1 MGYLKRNVLIDYKKS
16 FVTQNGQY
24 DKQDNLVLMIRPGPT
39 DIPGDSAVDISKN
52 SHTVTYGR
60 HNAAQDPVQND
71 IDTPFSLS
79 PVSFNPDSFNCRSRS
94 DLTYINVADANDLSF
109 DDNPGASPFS
119 ISLWFKGNPQKDG
132 HWSYLMGKDG
142 EYRIKESTLG
152 GVLQV
157 HLLTTT
163 ANYVYLNSTTSGL
176 VSDGKWHHMVVTYNG
191 TSASREIAVYIDG
204 ALESSG
210 VGSLAGSGYSG
221 MTAGSGDL
229 RWGSYSTSGNTHCGK
244 VSEMGIWNVVLSA
257 PDVKAIYEA
266 TQGVYRSGII
276 SNPARIMLQDR
287 DNRTGSY
294 PTISRTGDPDFTGR
308 FASTFDDTNTIIFD
322 VGQKLY
328 PTNLPAGSKFV
339 SGGVASPNVLQGLT
353 AIGTSSVGVADSH
366 VSFTPGEN
374 ISPFTDS
381 RLYID
386 NNSSFFATGTAS
398 ETLPGFSQRLGS
410 KTAIEIDINPAAST
424 DVMLSTGTLPNASGY
439 AAGVN
444 SGMAYFNFVSKKW
457 EVIGNLTTGS
467 NVDVFNATAN
477 TRHAA
482 LMGFA
487 PNGILQNM
495 SDDPKLA
502 ELVGLPISN
511 FGFPFESKYHPTG
524 SQVICMSGSLSAPF
538 LVEKISL
545 EFSASFG
552 SEYLNASYFGP
563 TVRQFFLLS
572 WDESAKNDTYEIGE
586 ADVRTYWPVN
596 VSVTDGTTGPL
607 IQSGSGNV
615 ELIAAGEICMYPR
628 KHVGAFPTVTPLASW
643 SRDLNLDRNYTIDY
657 SYDYYQAVTG
667 TYRVD
672 FSPRAYPAGEAT
684 AAHRFASA
692 ADRDLIWTAPY
703 LGTSTNSNT
712 EYVGNFWGGR
722 GLNSKASG
730 HSFIRSVTGTEL
742 SGSTSLVNYKAPDI
756 NVAPSRIATVDAA
769 TVRREAP
776 YLLMP
781 NSRIVV
787 GFANTPNIVS
797 NGYQLSPDAD
807 ADGLFSEA
815 AVAHAKTVLSPG
827 AGKITLY
834 GSFLQNNLPKESETN
849 QPLTSDAV
857 HEDLHYDNPV
867 YDQWDVEPRAAL
879 TGSYVDLVI
888 TGSMLATNDAG
899 EFGDPW
905 GAPGT
910 RRVVYSVAAGQ
921 AGPSGSL
928 QRFVRLDDS
937 TDRFYDANV
946 PEVRSFLNLLG
957 ATAEDQSPAGPPFGT
972 HTLFLDARGGVAS
985 SQSAL
990 DFVRSYPFAGVLSN
1004 VRRTQ
1009 SPEKF
1014 LESEVVNGRGHVGKL
1029 SAVGYLYKTNDT
1041 VSSDTEFVPGATAP
1055 GPRQTHQNAIK
1066 TLFGFVST
1074 TPTVSG
1080 SKVPDIGNANGP
1092 TYAAGEVKIRGYKYG
1107 LGGLFGASLDAR
1119 FRRDKYGQFRDML
1132 EPRRYPAT
1140 LRGNSVD
1147 YPVRINFVPQDSQKG
1162 GSTTP
1167 IRTHSQNLSP
1177 FSTSSLPYFDGLTVD
1192 RGDNPDET
1200 LKPVE
1205 IELTVS

>member
-94 DLTYINVADANDLSF
+94 DITYINVADANDLSF

-132 HWSYLMGKDG
+132 YWSYLMGKDG

-210 VGSLAGSGYSG
+210 VGSLVGSGYSG

-276 SNPARIMLQDR
+276 SNPTRIMLQDR

-328 PTNLPAGSKFV
+328 PANLPAGSKFV
-339 SGGVASPNVLQGLT
+339 SGGVATPNVLQGLT

-398 ETLPGFSQRLGS
+398 GTLPGFSQRLGS
-410 KTAIEIDINPAAST
+410 KTSFSFSYSTPDPTVIFFATNSAGSLNPK
-424 DVMLSTGTLPNASGY
+424 TLGPGSGV
-439 AAGVN
+439 G
-444 SGMAYFNFVSKKW
+444 YFNFSKNNW
-457 EVIGNLTTGS
+457 EMLEPED
-467 NVDVFNATAN
+467 VDCY
-477 TRHAA
+477 
-482 LMGFA
+482 
-487 PNGILQNM
+487 
-495 SDDPKLA
+495 SDDPEVRQKSVFCFQPDDGYSDSSNIRVL
-502 ELVGLPISN
+502 ENVGLPVSD
-511 FGFPFESKYHPTG
+511 FGFPSAFQYNATG
-524 SQVICMSGSLSAPF
+524 SQCLFMSGVLTAPF
-538 LVEKISL
+538 LLEKIRIY
-545 EFSASFG
+545 ASGIFG
-552 SEYLNASYFGP
+552 LAPANTSQTPY
-563 TVRQFFLLS
+563 TKQFFLLNQLTAPIS
-572 WDESAKNDTYEIGE
+572 NVSSSFDHNLFVTGVGQKQTYQKRGARDLVGWGNVAFVRSDSEFQDAEYQDIWDAS
-586 ADVRTYWPVN
+586 
-596 VSVTDGTTGPL
+596 VSVTSTETNIRRAHTGSFVL
-607 IQSGSGNV
+607 
-615 ELIAAGEICMYPR
+615 ELVP
-628 KHVGAFPTVTPLASW
+628 
-643 SRDLNLDRNYTIDY
+643 
-657 SYDYYQAVTG
+657 
-667 TYRVD
+667 
-672 FSPRAYPAGEAT
+672 
-684 AAHRFASA
+684 
-692 ADRDLIWTAPY
+692 
-703 LGTSTNSNT
+703 
-712 EYVGNFWGGR
+712 
-722 GLNSKASG
+722 
-730 HSFIRSVTGTEL
+730 
-742 SGSTSLVNYKAPDI
+742 
-756 NVAPSRIATVDAA
+756 RIATFSEGVGSFK
-769 TVRREAP
+769 VRRTGFEINAASTKFAQ
-776 YLLMP
+776 LRNNLGARDLRG
-781 NSRIVV
+781 SSSGRSFIKGVV
-787 GFANTPNIVS
+787 GSDIASTASLSGGTSFGDLGKAFIPTSRYETSPYILLPSDRLIFGWNAHPRRVGSVS
-797 NGYQLSPDAD
+797 TTTSMTNQAEEVFTWLSDEISHFKVD
-807 ADGLFSEA
+807 LF
-815 AVAHAKTVLSPG
+815 
-827 AGKITLY
+827 
-834 GSFLQNNLPKESETN
+834 GSLLRNNLPVESETN

-888 TGSMLATNDAG
+888 TGSMLVTNAAG

-937 TDRFYDANV
+937 TDKFYDANV
-946 PEVRSFLNLLG
+946 PEIRSFLNLLG
-957 ATAEDQSPAGPPFGT
+957 ATAEDQSPAGPPYGT

-990 DFVRSYPFAGVLSN
+990 DFVRSYPFAGVLSS

-1014 LESEVVNGRGHVGKL
+1014 LEVDIVNGRGNVGKL

-1041 VSSDTEFVPGATAP
+1041 VSSDTEFVPGAAAP

-1080 SKVPDIGNANGP
+1080 SKVPDIGNANGA
-1092 TYAAGEVKIRGYKYG
+1092 TYAVGEVKIRGYKYG
-1107 LGGLFGASLDAR
+1107 LGGLFGSSLDAR

-1140 LRGNSVD
+1140 LRGSSVD
-1147 YPVRINFVPQDSQKG
+1147 YPVRINFVSQDSQKG

-1167 IRTHSQNLSP
+1167 LRTHSQNLSP

-1200 LKPVE
+1200 LRPVE